1 MTVSDLTDLPR
12 PRAEFVI
19 ADPVIASVAARA
31 AIETPGVVRLE
42 PGLRGLVTAWTR
54 AARQRWKGLDPAP
67 SDGVRVR
74 HADDGTLN
82 VSVDLVTSAVDQAA
96 AVAQAVQRGVVRMVA
111 EQTGLTVG
119 EVSVSILDIEPEQW

>member
-1 MTVSDLTDLPR
+1 MSVDY
-12 PRAEFVI
+12 VV

-31 AIETPGVVRLE
+31 AITTPGVVRLE

-74 HADDGTLN
+74 TTDGRVT
-82 VSVDLVTSAVDQAA
+82 VRIDLVASAADQAA
-96 AVAQAVQRGVVRMVA
+96 AVGRAVQRAVTRFVA
-111 EQTGLTVG
+111 EQTGLVVD
-119 EVSVSILDIEPEQW
+119 EVSVSIMDIEPAVR